1 MTIQH
6 LGGSRKTVERGLEVV
21 EKLLH
26 YANGFKRQPAPISEL
41 IVGTE
46 CGGSDRWS
54 GVTANPAVG
63 VASDMF
69 VRAGAAVFL
78 PEIPEL
84 QGAAMVDLVRRART
98 RAVGKKLRGDSTIS
112 T

>member
-1 MTIQH
+1 MLISAAGRPAWNARLRFFQIGVPDYNQRVVNMTIQH

-21 EKLLH
+21 EKLLD
-26 YANGFKRQPAPISEL
+26 YANGFKRQPAPISKL

-54 GVTANPAVG
+54 GVTANPSVG

-69 VRAGAAVFL
+69 VQCRSRSF
-78 PEIPEL
+78 P
-84 QGAAMVDLVRRART
+84 
-98 RAVGKKLRGDSTIS
+98 S
-112 T
+112 